1 MRYISS
7 EMVRLPREV
16 LPLYLD
22 IFVRS
27 LIVLIFVSGSVV
39 ISFFSTRFIAYLIPH
54 PLISS
59 AFLWTGTLVFSAL
72 TLMGVAYFYVY
83 HGFGAQADIIRK
95 NPNMG
100 KKVVLTFD
108 DGPSRDFTPQI
119 LKILAEKKVKATF
132 FMVGAQV
139 EKYPEVA
146 QQVVDDG
153 HEVGNHTYGHI
164 TVPHAPPTQLASQI
178 MRTNLSIL
186 QHTGRYPQYLRPP
199 RGLYDMRMRRIAM
212 LMGQE
217 VVLWS
222 LSSQDWYPRV
232 NGETVAKRV
241 IDRAS
246 SGDIILFHDSGS
258 LLGREGSN
266 RRPTVEALPT
276 IIDGLQDKGFEIISM
291 EEFISF
297 ARENSA

>member
-1 MRYISS
+1 
-7 EMVRLPREV
+7 V
-16 LPLYLD
+16 YLD

-39 ISFFSTRFIAYLIPH
+39 ISFFSTRVIAYLIPY
-54 PLISS
+54 PLISGV
-59 AFLWTGTLVFSAL
+59 FLWTGTLVFSAL
-72 TLMGVAYFYVY
+72 MLMGVAYFYVY

-95 NPNMG
+95 KPAIG

-108 DGPSRDFTPQI
+108 DGPSRNYTPQI
-119 LKILAEKKVKATF
+119 LKILAEKKVRATF

-139 EKYPEVA
+139 EKYPEIA
-146 QQVVDDG
+146 QQIVDEG

-186 QHTGRYPQYLRPP
+186 QHSGRYPLYLRPP

-222 LSSQDWYPRV
+222 LSSQDWYPRAT
-232 NGETVAKRV
+232 GAAVARRV
-241 IDRAS
+241 IERAS

-258 LLGREGSN
+258 LLGQEGSN
-266 RRPTVEALPT
+266 RRPTVEALSP
-276 IIDGLQDKGFEIISM
+276 IIDGLRDKGFEIISL
-291 EEFISF
+291 EEFISL
-297 ARENSA
+297 AGQKTA